1 MKRNDNEDLA
11 FLRQKAREHAPEA
24 PESLSQENI
33 EALVTGKKQNKHRRP
48 VRAIVSVAVA
58 ACVMLTSAVVLRD
71 TVIAPNKVKRAVKN
85 AGTPVSY
92 AEVVR
97 RLEAQERAS
106 RLQFFDLTGGAK
118 FATDDMAVAEAENA
132 MPAAVAEGYGA
143 VADRNAGAAEAH
155 AETNVR
161 TEGVLEADRV
171 KTDGKYLYALAERQL
186 FIVDPAGE
194 MQPVASIDLS
204 DAIDWGGEF
213 YLLENRLLVVCRGY
227 DDEAYKEFTSVLL
240 YDISDPGSPA
250 RLRAMRFDG
259 DCVSSRI
266 TDGRLLLV
274 TRFWP
279 DTDELDRGK
288 PETFLPAYT
297 VDDGAPC
304 VAAEDS
310 LYLGGGE
317 DDAGF
322 TTVSLLS
329 LSQPDAEPH
338 SVTLFGS
345 VDEIY
350 CAADTLYT
358 YTAVYPDPG
367 VIFDTA
373 DFSAATCI
381 QKLDVSGDVPVIAA
395 TGSVSGTV
403 LDTFALDESG
413 GYLRV
418 AAGDS
423 GNGNRVYVL
432 DGDLKQVGASEV
444 LAQGETIRS
453 VRFMGNYAYVVTFR
467 QTDPLFVLDLSDP
480 TAPALKGEVKLPG
493 FSAYL
498 HPAGEGYLVGIGY
511 GGTETGLD
519 GSAKVSVFDVRD
531 PANPKETGALTLNSA
546 WLNTDYKAFVTLP
559 DGSFLLPFTKE
570 EQVKN
575 ERPEE
580 EEAAVPTPPDAPA
593 TAPAAEAETAAPTEE
608 PETALSAAETP
619 AYDPDA
625 VAPDEVAPDGSYA
638 VIEPATAAA
647 DAYWDGDYWEE
658 YIWTVTPGALRV
670 AVENGQ
676 PALRQTYMGE
686 AAENDWPEARATFIG
701 DETFLLSISNN
712 RLRVDRFDLDDGTR
726 TGALDIPVD
735 TGADDPVVFDGARI
749 YD

>member
-11 FLRQKAREHAPEA
+11 YLRQKARESAPEA
-24 PESLSQENI
+24 PESLSPENI
-33 EALVTGKKQNKHRRP
+33 EALVTGKKQKKHRRP

-58 ACVMLTSAVVLRD
+58 ACVMLTSVVVLRD

-92 AEVVR
+92 SEVVR
-97 RLEAQERAS
+97 RLEAKERAS
-106 RLQFFDLTGGAK
+106 RRKTFRITGGAK
-118 FATDDMAVAEAENA
+118 FAADDMAVADGAVAEAA
-132 MPAAVAEGYGA
+132 MPAYGA
-143 VADRNAGAAEAH
+143 NADRNTGAAEAH

-161 TEGVLEADRV
+161 TEGVLEADQV

-186 FIVDPAGE
+186 FIVEPAGE
-194 MQPVASIDLS
+194 MRTVASIDLS
-204 DAIDWGGEF
+204 DAMDWGGEF
-213 YLLENRLLVVCRGY
+213 YLLENRLLTVGRRY
-227 DDEAYKEFTSVLL
+227 DGEKGREVTAVTL
-240 YDISDPGSPA
+240 YDISDPASPS
-250 RLRAMRFDG
+250 RLRAIRFDG

-279 DTDELDRGK
+279 DTGGIDRNE
-288 PETFLPAYT
+288 PETFLPAYA

-317 DDAGF
+317 DGTGF
-322 TTVSLLS
+322 TTVSLLP
-329 LSQPDAEPH
+329 LSQPEAEPR

-345 VDEIY
+345 VDNIY
-350 CAADTLYT
+350 CAADTLYA
-358 YTAVYPDPG
+358 YTAVYPDSG
-367 VIFDTA
+367 VFFDVDNAVT
-373 DFSAATCI
+373 TCI
-381 QKLDVSGDVPVIAA
+381 QKLDISGEVPVIAA
-395 TGSVSGTV
+395 SGSVSGTV

-418 AAGDS
+418 AAGDRA
-423 GNGNRVYVL
+423 GNRVYVL
-432 DGDLKQVGASEV
+432 DADLKQAGVSEV
-444 LAQGETIRS
+444 LAEGENIRS
-453 VRFMGNYAYVVTFR
+453 VRFMGNYAYVVTFL

-498 HPAGEGYLVGIGY
+498 HPAGEGYLIGIGY

-531 PANPKETGALTLNSA
+531 PANPKETGSLTLNSA
-546 WLNTDYKAFVTLP
+546 TLNTDYKAFVTLP
-559 DGSFLLPFTKE
+559 DGSFLLPFVKE

-575 ERPEE
+575 ERPSA
-580 EEAAVPTPPDAPA
+580 EATVPTPPDVPE
-593 TAPAAEAETAAPTEE
+593 TAPAPETETAASETAAP
-608 PETALSAAETP
+608 AAASP
-619 AYDPDA
+619 AYDPNA

-638 VIEPATAAA
+638 VIEPATAAV

-658 YIWTVTPGALRV
+658 YIWTLTPGALRV

-676 PALRQTYMGE
+676 PALRQTYTGK
-686 AAENDWPEARATFIG
+686 AAENDWPQARATFIG
-701 DETFLLSISNN
+701 DAAFLLSFSYN
-712 RLRVDRFDLDDGTR
+712 RLRVERFYLDDGTH

-735 TGADDPVVFDGARI
+735 TDYGNTVVYDGARAI
-749 YD
+749 D